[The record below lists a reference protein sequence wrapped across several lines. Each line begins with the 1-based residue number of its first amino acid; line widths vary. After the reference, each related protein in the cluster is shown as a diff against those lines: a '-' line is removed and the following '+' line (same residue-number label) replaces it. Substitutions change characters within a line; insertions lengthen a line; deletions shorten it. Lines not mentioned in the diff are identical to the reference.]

1 MAAAT
6 VSLLLALFISFAISR
21 LEGVARS
28 VPLIQ
33 WFILIAAMVGM
44 RVAVRVWHERAKRA
58 AVVNAHAS
66 VQRVLVVGSGP
77 LAELYFRS
85 VAEYGSHTVHGVVVD
100 RITVTQPF
108 HELSHRAAQALIAV
122 EQGSEVKV
130 EWIVERL
137 GLTHEEDRKSAPP
150 KSECDPLVGRR
161 GDAKFLSLGKYGLL
175 KRALDIVAVV
185 LVIVLLAPLILLI
198 ALLVCVNLGFPFVF
212 WQQRPGR
219 LGRPFK
225 LYKFCTMGAAHDAQ
239 GNRIPDE
246 HRVSRIGR
254 FLRRT
259 KFDELPQ
266 LYNIL
271 IGEMSVVGPRPL
283 LPTDQPENNTLRL
296 SVRPGL
302 TGFAQVH
309 GGREIS
315 AKDKNALDVWYINNA
330 SLWLDFVIIMRTFVV
345 LVRGERVN
353 YHALR
358 AAREGFERQIGEG
371 NIPPCAPSLTPES
384 LVGGRDIWV
393 APTNN

>member
-1 MAAAT
+1 
-6 VSLLLALFISFAISR
+6 
-21 LEGVARS
+21 
-28 VPLIQ
+28 
-33 WFILIAAMVGM
+33 
-44 RVAVRVWHERAKRA
+44 
-58 AVVNAHAS
+58 
-66 VQRVLVVGSGP
+66 
-77 LAELYFRS
+77 
-85 VAEYGSHTVHGVVVD
+85 
-100 RITVTQPF
+100 
-108 HELSHRAAQALIAV
+108 
-122 EQGSEVKV
+122 V

-137 GLTHEEDRKSAPP
+137 GLTQEENRKSSPP
-150 KSECDPLVGRR
+150 TSERDPLVGRQ
-161 GDAKFLSLGKYGLL
+161 GDAKFLSLGKYGLV

-185 LVIVLLAPLILLI
+185 VVLVLLAPLILLVG
-198 ALLVCVNLGFPFVF
+198 LLVCIDVGFPLVF

-225 LYKFCTMGAAHDAQ
+225 LYKFCTMGPAHDVQ

-309 GGREIS
+309 GGREIA

-330 SLWLDFVIIMRTFVV
+330 SLWLDFVIIMRTVVV

-353 YHALR
+353 HHALR
-358 AAREGFERQIGEG
+358 AAREGVERQTGED
-371 NIPPCAPSLTPES
+371 NTSPCVRSLTSEG
-384 LVGGRDIWV
+384 LVGDRDILV